1 MSSLPFVVP
10 LVVFSTMPSGVCLI
24 NNADEAWSF
33 LIAHWAG
40 NETAEWKIALNSCQL
55 ADLGLLANKQARANF
70 VTAVRLAGMQVDQSH
85 YNF

>member
-33 LIAHWAG
+33 LISHWAED
-40 NETAEWKIALNSCQL
+40 ETAEWK
-55 ADLGLLANKQARANF
+55 
-70 VTAVRLAGMQVDQSH
+70 
-85 YNF
+85 